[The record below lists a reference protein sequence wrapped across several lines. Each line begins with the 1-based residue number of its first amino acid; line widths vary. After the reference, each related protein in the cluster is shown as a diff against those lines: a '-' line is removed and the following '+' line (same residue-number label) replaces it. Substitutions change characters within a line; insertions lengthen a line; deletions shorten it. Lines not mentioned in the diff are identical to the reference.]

1 MIQYISSF
9 RRVGFGLGT
18 TISPYGDTLRQ
29 HRKWMQSFIGS
40 SSAMKIIEYV
50 QEVETCRLLYRLLE
64 NPDNLMDHLHMSV
77 PSRLLRS
84 PLHGLLIYL

>member
-1 MIQYISSF
+1 
-9 RRVGFGLGT
+9 
-18 TISPYGDTLRQ
+18 
-29 HRKWMQSFIGS
+29 
-40 SSAMKIIEYV
+40 MKSIEYV

-84 PLHGLLIYL
+84 PLHDLLIYL